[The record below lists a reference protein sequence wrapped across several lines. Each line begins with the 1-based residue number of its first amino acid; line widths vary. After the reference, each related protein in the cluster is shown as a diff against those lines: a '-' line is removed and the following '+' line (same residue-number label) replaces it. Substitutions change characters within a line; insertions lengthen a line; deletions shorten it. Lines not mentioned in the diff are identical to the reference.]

1 VIALLLL
8 AFLCCPAGSRAE
20 DACFDEAVAKKMIV
34 VIEQC
39 PMCEQQV
46 SALTTA
52 NAELQR
58 HLDLKEGTIKLQK
71 EQIAIQENMIEML
84 KRTDAAKDK
93 LHAEELK
100 AAKPTFFQ
108 TLGQVA
114 AGFAVGVVVAIGVVL
129 LL

>member
-1 VIALLLL
+1 
-8 AFLCCPAGSRAE
+8 
-20 DACFDEAVAKKMIV
+20 MIV

-84 KRTDAAKDK
+84 K
-93 LHAEELK
+93 
-100 AAKPTFFQ
+100 PTFFQ